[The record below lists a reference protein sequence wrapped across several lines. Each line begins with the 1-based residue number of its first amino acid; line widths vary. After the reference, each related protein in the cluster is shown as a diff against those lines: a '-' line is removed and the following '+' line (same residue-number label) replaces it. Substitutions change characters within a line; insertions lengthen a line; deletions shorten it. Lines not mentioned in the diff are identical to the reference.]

1 MIDQCVW
8 RCVVRREVVGIK
20 GSSLMTVVLKE
31 AAPDEEEIDCGAEV
45 DSVPSITYFIVLLL
59 HDNQE

>member
-1 MIDQCVW
+1 MIDRCVG

-31 AAPDEEEIDCGAEV
+31 AAQDEAAIDCGAEV